1 MAGSD
6 RAVKDKGTPLMNYL
20 QHGHDGSL
28 TFYFGGEG
36 ADLIGIRKHR
46 CVFNQLWREKYL
58 AWAIERVNIQACQGW
73 PV

>member
-20 QHGHDGSL
+20 QHGHDGSV

-36 ADLIGIRKHR
+36 ADLIGIYAGSTGV
-46 CVFNQLWREKYL
+46 CSISCGEKNTL
-58 AWAIERVNIQACQGW
+58 HG
-73 PV
+73 PLTG